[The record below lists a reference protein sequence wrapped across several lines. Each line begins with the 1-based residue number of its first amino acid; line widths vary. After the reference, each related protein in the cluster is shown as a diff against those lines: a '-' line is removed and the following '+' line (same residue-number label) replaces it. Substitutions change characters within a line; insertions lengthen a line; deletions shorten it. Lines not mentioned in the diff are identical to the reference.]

1 MPIKISELLN
11 RDTFLAKF
19 NSSNSE
25 ILLQG
30 PKEKKSTSERA
41 ELVKFFVSNLKNKK
55 GGFFP
60 PKRIAIA
67 LSHIP
72 TKDLYFMQS
81 VMKDIINRSG
91 AESAQKWFWWSLRPQ

>member
-1 MPIKISELLN
+1 MKTISDIITHLDITQKGKP
-11 RDTFLAKF
+11 R
-19 NSSNSE
+19 
-25 ILLQG
+25 
-30 PKEKKSTSERA
+30 SERA
-41 ELVKFFVSNLKNKK
+41 EAIKYFVSNLKDKK
-55 GGFFP
+55 GANFP

-91 AESAQKWFWWSLRPQ
+91 AESAQKWFWWSIKSK